1 MLASGIP
8 DAAAAF
14 WFYSRS
20 DKSPF
25 MLSEAEAFLGVFF
38 TFLLGVVKVA
48 LLVAFLLP
56 LVIGFATLDSSVAAT
71 ALPEA
76 ATRGAA
82 VSARSLRAYFDI
94 EASLDEDLAAAA

>member
-1 MLASGIP
+1 M
-8 DAAAAF
+8 
-14 WFYSRS
+14 
-20 DKSPF
+20 
-25 MLSEAEAFLGVFF
+25 
-38 TFLLGVVKVA
+38 LGVVKVA